1 MTSWTPTLRP
11 ESPRYIA
18 IADALAD
25 DMSAG
30 RLAAGVK
37 LPTHRDLAWRLGVT
51 VGTVTRAYAEAE
63 RRGLVIGE
71 VGRGTFVRAQT
82 PDRPPSA
89 DRRDG
94 TPRDDGRILDL
105 SMNLPALPS
114 EPEAVPGVVAEVSG
128 DPAARHY
135 FDYTTSLGLPE
146 HRQSG
151 ADWLARHGL
160 KSRPERI
167 IPTYGAQHAMF
178 LACAA
183 LAEAGAPVLVEEA
196 TFYGIKSVAKTLDLR
211 LIGVQTDNQ
220 GLDPASLDAAAR
232 STGAKLLYCIPNFQ
246 NPTSSI
252 MPAQRR
258 DEIAEV
264 CERHG
269 ITAIEDDIYA
279 FLLDEGEAAALRPLS
294 SRLPQQSFYIGSLSK
309 SVSPALRV
317 GWLSV
322 PEAWVDRVAVAQRA
336 TVIMPN
342 PLLQEA
348 ARRLIASGAADRLA
362 AGQRREAI
370 ARQRLASDILGR
382 PNSGARVVTHPNSFH
397 IWLQLPAIWRTEA
410 FVSAARRRGVAVT
423 AGEVFFVGRVPGP
436 DAVRICLSAAPDRT
450 ALERGLRTLAG
461 LLAEDPTLE
470 MPLV

>member
-1 MTSWTPTLRP
+1 MTNWTPELRP
-11 ESPRYIA
+11 DSPRYIA

-25 DMSAG
+25 DMGAG
-30 RLAAGVK
+30 RLAPGVK

-94 TPRDDGRILDL
+94 SPRDDRQFLDL

-114 EPEAVPGVVAEVSG
+114 EPEAVPGAVAEVSG
-128 DPAARHY
+128 DPEARHY

-160 KSRPERI
+160 ESPPERI
-167 IPTYGAQHAMF
+167 VPTYGAQHAMF

-196 TFYGIKSVAKTLDLR
+196 TFYGIKSVAKTLGLR
-211 LIGVQTDNQ
+211 LIGVQTDSQ
-220 GLDPASLDAAAR
+220 GLDPVGLDAAAR
-232 STGAKLLYCIPNFQ
+232 SSGAKLLYCIPNFQ
-246 NPTSSI
+246 NPTSSV

-258 DEIAEV
+258 DEIADV
-264 CERHG
+264 CKRHG
-269 ITAIEDDIYA
+269 IAVIEDDIYA
-279 FLLDEGEAAALRPLS
+279 FLLNEGESAALRPLS
-294 SRLPQQSFYIGSLSK
+294 CRLPEQGFYIGSLSK

-317 GWLSV
+317 GWLAA
-322 PEAWVDRVAVAQRA
+322 PEAWIDRIAVAQRA

-370 ARQRLASDILGR
+370 ARQRLASEILGR
-382 PNSGARVVTHPNSFH
+382 PNSGAQVVTHPNSFH
-397 IWLQLPAIWRTEA
+397 IWLQLPPIWRTEA

-436 DAVRICLSAAPDRT
+436 DAVRICLSAAASRK

-461 LLAEDPTLE
+461 LLCEDPTLE